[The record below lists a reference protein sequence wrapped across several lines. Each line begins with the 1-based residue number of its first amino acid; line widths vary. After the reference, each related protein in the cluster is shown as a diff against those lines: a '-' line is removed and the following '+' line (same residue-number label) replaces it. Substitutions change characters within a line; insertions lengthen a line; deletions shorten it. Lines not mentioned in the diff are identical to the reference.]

1 MAKQMRLR
9 LQRTEEL
16 VTVWGRLK
24 ETSKQELV
32 ERLAALI
39 AAAARKEREPET
51 EERSD
56 DHRER

>member
-1 MAKQMRLR
+1 MTKQMTLR

-16 VTVWGRLK
+16 VMVWGRL
-24 ETSKQELV
+24 EEASKQALV
-32 ERLAALI
+32 ERLASLI
-39 AAAARKEREPET
+39 AAAARTKRGPET